1 MYSPLDFNRY
11 DLFQKFNGWFES
23 AREQFVEKY
32 NGVKYSEDISKEWI
46 KFDQSFD
53 MVLIHANFIIIN
65 IRQMKLL
72 EKKLIREYEKFK
84 DKTNVVENQL
94 IYWSPTLVSF
104 LSNISPI
111 LSSIIFIQDK
121 MMQLVSKKL
130 SITLPS
136 NMRRIISKGNKE
148 YGILSKIFFIIRRY
162 WTKSGKLVRSYWNI
176 DQHHFALITHSS
188 LMIKPKYKLEILLP
202 DNPEVKKLEEFSY
215 CKEIDALHFLETNF
229 FRLHDFIEELASEF
243 GFNEKAFQL
252 KSNLGSYGEL
262 MNKEGTVALAVYD
275 SQKPEGLHIAHK
287 DGKLILNIIRP

>member
-84 DKTNVVENQL
+84 DKTFVTENRL

-130 SITLPS
+130 KISLPS
-136 NMRRIISKGNKE
+136 NMRRFISKGNKE
-148 YGILSKIFFIIRRY
+148 FGIPSKVFYIIIRY
-162 WTKSGKLVRSYWNI
+162 WTKSGKSVRSYRNI

-188 LMIKPKYKLEILLP
+188 LKIKPEYKLEILLP
-202 DNPEVKKLEEFSY
+202 DNPEVKKIEEFTY
-215 CKEIDALHFLETNF
+215 YKEIDALQFLEANF
-229 FRLHDFIEELASEF
+229 FTLHDFIEELASEF
-243 GFNEKAFQL
+243 GFKEKSFQL

-262 MNKEGTVALAVYD
+262 MNKKGTIALVVYD

-287 DGKLILNIIRP
+287 DGKVILNIIQP